1 MPVKS
6 VLEVF
11 LPMSARAFPLVHE
24 TGDKS
29 RRREESLGGESRRGE
44 DRVSEGRGQSLLEF
58 RPVVLKGI

>member
-11 LPMSARAFPLVHE
+11 LPMSARAFPLSTE

-29 RRREESLGGESRRGE
+29 RRRGGDLGGQVSEERGRESRRREGESLGGE
-44 DRVSEGRGQSLLEF
+44 F
-58 RPVVLKGI
+58 R